1 VKELIKQILKEEVSL
16 KLRRM
21 INFNNMNDFVKK
33 LRIINFKKDQPI
45 KNSVIE
51 TVRAVALELMGNKL
65 DELSDEEYWEEYDKL
80 KKFINDLF
88 EKELTEYFEKRK
100 KEYDEETNPLNLRY
114 VFVKHDKPYYD
125 IGWRGFTEGFNS
137 FDDMI
142 TKYGNWVDVDWDEI
156 KKKLDTINDF
166 PDNQFNGWY
175 YSRPLRIKSIG
186 DEGNK
191 WGYNFSVIKSI
202 PYENL
207 DKIK

>member
-1 VKELIKQILKEEVSL
+1 MICVKYAKGFLDLSGS
-16 KLRRM
+16 KLRKYIRQFSM
-21 INFNNMNDFVKK
+21 PSE
-33 LRIINFKKDQPI
+33 II
-45 KNSVIE
+45 SS
-51 TVRAVALELMGNKL
+51 R
-65 DELSDEEYWEEYDKL
+65 
-80 KKFINDLF
+80 
-88 EKELTEYFEKRK
+88 

>member
-125 IGWRGFTEGFNS
+125 IGWRVISG
-137 FDDMI
+137 DI
-142 TKYGNWVDVDWDEI
+142 T
-156 KKKLDTINDF
+156 F
-166 PDNQFNGWY
+166 Q
-175 YSRPLRIKSIG
+175 
-186 DEGNK
+186 
-191 WGYNFSVIKSI
+191 
-202 PYENL
+202 
-207 DKIK
+207 